1 MTTGNQPP
9 QQGQGQPQRGRPGA
23 MTMAMQAVNVPTSGP
38 KVLRIGVIQ
47 GGKIIEERIIR
58 RRETVTVGNSERNHF
73 VIHNEKVPARFEL
86 FQLVGSDYILN
97 FTEDMRGRVGL
108 PAGVQDLAQLR
119 SSGAAR
125 NAGAN
130 WQVKLNDNSRGK
142 VTLGDTT
149 LLFQFVSPPPVQP
162 RPQLPAAARGGFV
175 KGIDWVFTA
184 FITFSFMMHFGFII
198 YLENADWPLESGIGE
213 LPPELARMIL
223 DEPPPPPV
231 EEPPTEE
238 VTDAPVE
245 EAVEAAPEPTR
256 APSQNAASN
265 SNANAQNSG
274 ADEPSAA
281 EATARV
287 AEEAASAA
295 EMLLVGALGDGADSA
310 FRDVLQGGAV
320 TGNASDVLAQA
331 NGVGVASSAAGGA
344 LRTRSGGGN
353 GSGEGGGLGGLAA
366 AGGAGATAQ
375 QAEGQQVVEVRVRG
389 NLRLDDGEAIGGDG
403 DFDATQVVRLIR
415 QRLSAIRA
423 CYERELRRNPQLA
436 GKVTVDFTIQTTG
449 SVSNVRASENTTGDD
464 AVASCVT
471 GVVQRFRWNPGP
483 EGGSVTFSYPFV
495 FAPQN

>member
-9 QQGQGQPQRGRPGA
+9 NQGQGQPQRGRPGA

-47 GGKIIEERIIR
+47 SGKIVEERIIR
-58 RRETVTVGNSERNHF
+58 RRETVSVGSSERNHF
-73 VIHNEKVPARFEL
+73 VVQSANMPSRFEL
-86 FQLVGSDYILN
+86 FQLVGNDYILN

-119 SSGAAR
+119 ASGAAR
-125 NAGAN
+125 NAGSY

-142 VTLGDTT
+142 VTIGETT
-149 LLFQFVSPPPVQP
+149 LLFQFVTPPPVQP

-184 FITFSFMMHFGFII
+184 FVTFSFMMHFGFII
-198 YLENADWPLESGIGE
+198 YLENADWDLDSGIGE
-213 LPPELARMIL
+213 LPPELSQMIL
-223 DEPPPPPV
+223 DEPPPPP
-231 EEPPTEE
+231 EDTPTEE
-238 VTDAPVE
+238 VTDAPTE
-245 EAVEAAPEPTR
+245 EAVAEAPSTHAPASNAHAENTGAE
-256 APSQNAASN
+256 APSQ
-265 SNANAQNSG
+265 
-274 ADEPSAA
+274 A
-281 EATARV
+281 EATARM
-287 AEEAASAA
+287 AEEASAAA
-295 EMLLVGALGDGADSA
+295 EMLLVGALGEADGA
-310 FRDVLQGGAV
+310 FRDVLAGGAV
-320 TGNASDVLAQA
+320 TGNAADVLAQA
-331 NGVGVASSAAGGA
+331 NGVGVASGAAGGA
-344 LRTRSGGGN
+344 LRSRGGGGN

-375 QAEGQQVVEVRVRG
+375 QNEGTQVVEVRVRG

-403 DFDATQVVRLIR
+403 DFDARQVVSLIR

-449 SVSNVRASENTTGDD
+449 SVSGVRASENTTGDS
-464 AVASCVT
+464 AVATCVT